1 MSRDLRGLMRETTV
15 APEHEL
21 DLDELW
27 RRGRRRRYLK
37 RVGVPVVGVV
47 LLIAV
52 AVALLPAI
60 RPAPPI
66 VGDPAVQPL
75 RIEQTV
81 EVSQPGSL
89 VAAAGRIWV
98 ASYQGPLR
106 WVEPGTGRTGDGP
119 VSSGSCGLGGGED
132 LLVVF
137 RCGDP
142 VVPNG
147 ELVAV
152 DPGTGTVRWTT
163 GVSGFVT
170 SSAEAAG
177 RVVALVQEGRDGWV
191 GVFDSATGAELGR
204 TEIERASVWSVVA
217 DTERTWVTVTR
228 QPDATAPTRQ
238 VEVIAVDLAT
248 GEVAGRRT
256 VGEDRGG
263 PQRLGLRS
271 DELWLPVEDAV
282 VVLASDTLE
291 EVARVRVAVAASEPT
306 AGPVIATSADHVW
319 IVDGNGV
326 QAVDP
331 ADRAVIAE
339 TDIGRLRVT
348 QPPAVADGRLW
359 VPDRVGDRLVAVG
372 WCSSAGCSAA
382 TRPTRRGW
390 SSR

>member
-1 MSRDLRGLMRETTV
+1 MPRDLRGLMRETAV
-15 APEHEL
+15 APDHEL

-47 LLIAV
+47 LLLAV
-52 AVALLPAI
+52 AVVLQ
-60 RPAPPI
+60 
-66 VGDPAVQPL
+66 PAVRPVPPVVDDAVQTL

-81 EVSQPGSL
+81 EVSQPGAA
-89 VAAAGRIWV
+89 VAAAGKVWV

-106 WVEPGTGRTGDGP
+106 WVEPETGRTGDGP
-119 VSSGSCGLGGGED
+119 VPSRSCGLGGGED

-137 RCGDP
+137 RCEDP
-142 VVPNG
+142 VAPNG

-152 DPGTGTVRWTT
+152 DPAAGTVRWATS
-163 GVSGFVT
+163 VNGFVT
-170 SSAEAAG
+170 SSAESAG
-177 RVVALVQEGRDGWV
+177 RVVALVQQGRDGWV

-204 TEIERASVWSVVA
+204 TEIDRASVWSVVA
-217 DTERTWVTVTR
+217 DTERTWVVATR
-228 QPDATAPTRQ
+228 QPDANDPTRQ

-256 VGEDRGG
+256 VGEDRGA

-271 DELWLPVEDAV
+271 GELWVPVEDAV

-291 EVARVRVAVAASEPT
+291 EVARVRVAVAASGPT

-331 ADRAVIAE
+331 EGRVVMENA
-339 TDIGRLRVT
+339 DIGRLRVT
-348 QPPAVADGRLW
+348 QPPAVANGRLW
-359 VPDRVGDRLVAVG
+359 VPDRAGDRLVAVG
-372 WCSSAGCSAA
+372 W
-382 TRPTRRGW
+382 
-390 SSR
+390 